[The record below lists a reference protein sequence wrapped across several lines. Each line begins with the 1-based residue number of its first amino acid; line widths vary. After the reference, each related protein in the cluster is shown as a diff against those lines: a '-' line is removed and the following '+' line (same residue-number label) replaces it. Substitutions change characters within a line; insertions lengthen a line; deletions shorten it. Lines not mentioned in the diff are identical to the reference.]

1 MRRER
6 GRHFDPACI
15 DIMLR
20 HIDAI
25 LEIQKKFAD
34 VSEAVLPEAPPL
46 QRGVA

>member
-1 MRRER
+1 
-6 GRHFDPACI
+6 
-15 DIMLR
+15 MLR

-34 VSEAVLPEAPPL
+34 APETVLPETLPL